1 MDQFQCKSGHCIPL
15 RWRCDADADCMD
27 GSDEEACGTGGEPP
41 PPTESSSPSKSSRN
55 LRAVSIR
62 APPRKFQ
69 QGLVGCPEKP
79 SPCSLFLSWSREA
92 APAAGLGSA
101 VQSGMRGAWVAEG
114 WSSEQRG
121 QPSWLWARGLRSG
134 TGTRSPDSQARDPP
148 LYLPLHDSGPWAH
161 HHQKETGL
169 SGHFP
174 KMPSSPRNTRGGSSA
189 SAKQLP
195 GWS

>member
-27 GSDEEACGTGGEPP
+27 GSDEEACGTGGEPSQP
-41 PPTESSSPSKSSRN
+41 IGTESRSPSKSSRN
-55 LRAVSIR
+55 PTAVSIR
-62 APPRKFQ
+62 APPCKFQ

-101 VQSGMRGAWVAEG
+101 VQSGTRGAWVAEG

-121 QPSWLWARGLRSG
+121 QTSRLWAGGLRSG
-134 TGTRSPDSQARDPP
+134 TGTGSPDSQARDPP
-148 LYLPLHDSGPWAH
+148 LYLPLHDSGPRAH

-169 SGHFP
+169 SGHFL
-174 KMPSSPRNTRGGSSA
+174 KMTSSLRNTRGGSSA
-189 SAKQLP
+189 QLP
-195 GWS
+195 GWW